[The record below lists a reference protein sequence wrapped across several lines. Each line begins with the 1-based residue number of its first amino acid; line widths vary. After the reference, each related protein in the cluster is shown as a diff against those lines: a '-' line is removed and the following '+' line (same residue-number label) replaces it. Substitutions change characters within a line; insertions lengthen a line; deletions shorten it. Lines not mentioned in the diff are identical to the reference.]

1 MNNTTAQT
9 TQRNWQEIIAN
20 LQEINETGQGT
31 IEMARLYED
40 VFKTAEQLQALMNN
54 NGTEAEKEAFFAPI
68 EGFYIRFLQTKK
80 RLEEAMAK
88 DEENAQKLREQQA
101 KIKAENERWNNLPFY
116 AKDGFSNLICI
127 ENRQTLED
135 KFFAISC
142 MFDSLK
148 AIPQLLEMGLL
159 EEGKSSVVERLTE
172 MSKLYILF
180 ADEQFSLLENEIQ
193 SGKYGKLENDTAQNK
208 GDLC

>member
-80 RLEEAMAK
+80 RP
-88 DEENAQKLREQQA
+88 
-101 KIKAENERWNNLPFY
+101 KIER
-116 AKDGFSNLICI
+116 A
-127 ENRQTLED
+127 T
-135 KFFAISC
+135 
-142 MFDSLK
+142 
-148 AIPQLLEMGLL
+148 
-159 EEGKSSVVERLTE
+159 GK
-172 MSKLYILF
+172 
-180 ADEQFSLLENEIQ
+180 
-193 SGKYGKLENDTAQNK
+193 NK
-208 GDLC
+208 G